1 MAGLNLSERV
11 LAELDLGNIV
21 IPVGERRPVR
31 WELWM
36 SFTAAVSV
44 ILVVVAGLLIL
55 IAELR
60 AGWVPGH
67 ELPMDKTTA
76 IHNLLFRS

>member
-1 MAGLNLSERV
+1 MAGLDLSERV
-11 LAELDLGNIV
+11 LAELDLGKIV
-21 IPVGERRPVR
+21 IPVVESSRIR

-44 ILVVVAGLLIL
+44 ILVIGAGLLIL

-67 ELPMDKTTA
+67 ELPMDKATA
-76 IHNLLFRS
+76 IHHLLFRS